1 MNRRESAYYRRRR
14 PGMLKESRGVNT
26 AEVFANRLGNLC
38 DGLDN
43 LQDDEMETMVSDTLL
58 VNMSKEARLLADMYE
73 KDDVFIDEVAGTP
86 GFTAERNFGNDALNT
101 LDLDFPDAL
110 RMVSDC
116 IEDILDD
123 DCDEEELSVLSAYI
137 ELIGKFLVQLRKD
150 YSI

>member
-1 MNRRESAYYRRRR
+1 
-14 PGMLKESRGVNT
+14 MLRESRGVNT
-26 AEVFANRLGNLC
+26 AEVFASRLGNLC

-43 LQDDEMETMVSDTLL
+43 LQDDETETMVSGTLL

-86 GFTAERNFGNDALNT
+86 GFAAERNFDNDVLNT
-101 LDLDFPDAL
+101 RDLDFPDAL

-116 IEDILDD
+116 IEDMLDD
-123 DCDEEELSVLSAYI
+123 DCDEEELSSLSAYI